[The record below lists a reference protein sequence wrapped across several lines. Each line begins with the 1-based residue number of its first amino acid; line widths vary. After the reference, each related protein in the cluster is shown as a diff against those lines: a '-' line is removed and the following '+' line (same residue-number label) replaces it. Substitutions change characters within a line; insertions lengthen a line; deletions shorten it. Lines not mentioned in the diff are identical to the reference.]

1 MKINKINENLIIFKN
16 KCLFMKNKI
25 KKLIISTIIKFI
37 YFNYFFKN
45 KILRFII
52 SK

>member
-25 KKLIISTIIKFI
+25 KEIN
-37 YFNYFFKN
+37 YFNNN
-45 KILRFII
+45 KIYLLQLFF
-52 SK
+52 